1 MKKTRFL
8 FIALVITILT
18 ATVSPTIFAE
28 ESIEQDTQNNNN
40 ETKTEEIETIL
51 KLVDEYIEQ
60 INTKIIN
67 IDKKI
72 NDLKVQREFD
82 YYPAI
87 RLNVDAPIFG
97 LTSVVESKLRV
108 KKDISTSDVANKY
121 SIRDIVKDRTIRI
134 PDSYLGAIVMSTK
147 EYKINKDMPIAQAKL
162 TLIKCIQYLSQI
174 NSVEDYIDTQTNN
187 IFRDYIS
194 DDKKA
199 NINDV
204 KDRTRKVTQNLQNIA
219 DKIKKLKFL
228 GEDVSEIEKI
238 YCEISSRLLDIKN
251 NAKNTLILEEDLNNL
266 VKNSLNNEADIID
279 LGTKVNDKY
288 EKALENMDYEKYLTN
303 VSSEYKTMVDS
314 MEKYVKSSTSSK
326 KNEDGTEETKVLYP
340 ITSNAT
346 LDYLKLNKEEVKQKL
361 DELNKEK
368 EQKNND
374 DSEEDNKENIKDLQE
389 KEEKQKTKEELE
401 KERKDKVDENSKLVD
416 GVYLKYKDSVK
427 REYNFYTSNINM
439 LLKDSNDKMSAVID
453 QIDSGIKVDNEIFN
467 YTKYIYIDLPEN
479 LQKYIDENNIDSV
492 LELNNL
498 NNLLKKELN
507 NLSTKNTEINKLYE
521 KVLKETLKS

>member
-28 ESIEQDTQNNNN
+28 ESIEQDTQNNSN

-121 SIRDIVKDRTIRI
+121 SIRNIVKDRTIRI

-204 KDRTRKVTQNLQNIA
+204 DR
-219 DKIKKLKFL
+219 
-228 GEDVSEIEKI
+228 
-238 YCEISSRLLDIKN
+238 
-251 NAKNTLILEEDLNNL
+251 
-266 VKNSLNNEADIID
+266 
-279 LGTKVNDKY
+279 
-288 EKALENMDYEKYLTN
+288 
-303 VSSEYKTMVDS
+303 
-314 MEKYVKSSTSSK
+314 KS
-326 KNEDGTEETKVLYP
+326 V
-340 ITSNAT
+340 
-346 LDYLKLNKEEVKQKL
+346 V
-361 DELNKEK
+361 
-368 EQKNND
+368 
-374 DSEEDNKENIKDLQE
+374 
-389 KEEKQKTKEELE
+389 
-401 KERKDKVDENSKLVD
+401 
-416 GVYLKYKDSVK
+416 
-427 REYNFYTSNINM
+427 
-439 LLKDSNDKMSAVID
+439 
-453 QIDSGIKVDNEIFN
+453 
-467 YTKYIYIDLPEN
+467 
-479 LQKYIDENNIDSV
+479 
-492 LELNNL
+492 
-498 NNLLKKELN
+498 
-507 NLSTKNTEINKLYE
+507 
-521 KVLKETLKS
+521 

>member
-18 ATVSPTIFAE
+18 NIVTSVVFAE
-28 ESIEQDTQNNNN
+28 ENIEQNTSTN
-40 ETKTEEIETIL
+40 EEKTAEEVETIL

-60 INTKIIN
+60 INTKINN

-72 NDLKVQREFD
+72 NDLKIQREFD

-121 SIRDIVKDRTIRI
+121 SIRDIVKNRTIRM
-134 PDSYLGAIVMSTK
+134 PDSYLGAIVVSTK
-147 EYKINKDMPIAQAKL
+147 EYKINKDMPLAQAKL

-194 DDKKA
+194 DEKKA

-204 KDRTRKVTQNLQNIA
+204 KDRTRKVTPNIQGIS
-219 DKIKKLKFL
+219 DKIKKLKLL
-228 GEDVSEIEKI
+228 GEDVSEIEQS
-238 YCEISSRLLDIKN
+238 YSDISSRLFAIKN
-251 NAKNTLILEEDLNNL
+251 NSKNSLILEEDLNNL
-266 VKNSLNNEADIID
+266 VKSSLNNEADIID
-279 LGTKVNDKY
+279 LGTKVNEKY
-288 EKALENMDYEKYLTN
+288 EKALENMDYEKYLNN
-303 VSSEYKTMVDS
+303 VFAEYKTIVDS
-314 MEKYVKSSTSSK
+314 MQKYVKSSTETI
-326 KNEDGTEETKVLYP
+326 KNEDGTEKTQVIYP
-340 ITSNAT
+340 VTSNAT
-346 LDYLKLNKEEVKQKL
+346 LDYLKQNKEEVKQKIDDL
-361 DELNKEK
+361 VEEK
-368 EQKNND
+368 EQEKND
-374 DSEEDNKENIKDLQE
+374 ENKEDKKENLE
-389 KEEKQKTKEELE
+389 EEKKTDEEIE
-401 KERKDKVDENSKLVD
+401 KERQDKIDKNSKLVD
-416 GVYLKYKDSVK
+416 DLYLKYKDSIK

-439 LLKDSNDKMSAVID
+439 LLKDSNDKMSAVIG

-467 YTKYIYIDLPEN
+467 YTKYIYIDLPDN
-479 LQKYIDENNIDSV
+479 LQKYIDENDIDSV

-498 NNLLKKELN
+498 NSLLKKELN

-521 KVLKETLKS
+521 KVLNETLKS